1 MKTIK
6 ELKDDLKVAK
16 AIENKEWIQ
25 ILEIQLSQIE
35 QLKDVMGL
43 IDDGIKCPCIIRLKA
58 RIVG

>member
-6 ELKDDLKVAK
+6 ELEEFQPMLYIGKDGYYQA
-16 AIENKEWIQ
+16 
-25 ILEIQLSQIE
+25 
-35 QLKDVMGL
+35 LKDVLRL